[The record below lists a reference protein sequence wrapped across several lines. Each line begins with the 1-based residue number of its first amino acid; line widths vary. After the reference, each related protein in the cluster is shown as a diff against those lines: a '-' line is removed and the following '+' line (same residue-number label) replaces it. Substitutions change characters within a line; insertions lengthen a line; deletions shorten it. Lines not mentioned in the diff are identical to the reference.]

1 MMSRNV
7 QLFLNLWM
15 WKFSSNHM
23 PPWSLS
29 FLLIIYTKIWKIP
42 HATPPAS
49 KGLARPELHPALIS
63 ARPRGM
69 WCWSTWIVSPL
80 LPLDKYSSRGKK
92 CHSPCPVAPMPAVLA
107 NRPQRLSSP
116 FNHRSCC
123 FLSVS
128 VGVVPAQAFKHVFPG
143 LMETW
148 SAACPARPNLWRRR
162 QLQPARW

>member
-1 MMSRNV
+1 
-7 QLFLNLWM
+7 M

-23 PPWSLS
+23 PPGAGAFCSSNIAWYEKYHIPCPQHQKGWQHLSCIHPWSL
-29 FLLIIYTKIWKIP
+29 P
-42 HATPPAS
+42 
-49 KGLARPELHPALIS
+49 

-80 LPLDKYSSRGKK
+80 LPLDKHSSCSKK
-92 CHSPCPVAPMPAVLA
+92 CHCPCPVAPMPAVWA

-128 VGVVPAQAFKHVFPG
+128 VAVVPAQAFIYVIPG
-143 LMETW
+143 LTKTW
-148 SAACPARPNLWRRR
+148 SAACPAIPNLWMRS
-162 QLQPARW
+162 QLQLTRW